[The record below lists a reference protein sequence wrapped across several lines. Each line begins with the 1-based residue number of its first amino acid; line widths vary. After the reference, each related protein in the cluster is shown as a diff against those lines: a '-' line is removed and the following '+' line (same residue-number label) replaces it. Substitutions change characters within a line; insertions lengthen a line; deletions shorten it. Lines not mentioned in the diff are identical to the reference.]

1 MMSPDMLLIIKLC
14 ILFGA
19 MLCLLF
25 LKVPIFMSLAGAAIL
40 YAMAFPG
47 SVPLSVFSQSL
58 AQGIGKETYICIIFY
73 FLLGEVMNC
82 GGITNR
88 IVNLGRAAIG
98 WIPGY
103 LSHINVIAS
112 VIFAGV
118 SGSANADTAAIGS
131 LMIPMMKE
139 EGYPAGY
146 AAAVTEMSSVIGP
159 IIPPSSG
166 LVMLAVYMNCSAR
179 KLLTAGLIPG
189 LMMGA
194 VELAVSLVICK
205 RRNFPRTEWGGFG
218 IIWKEFRNNFWA
230 ILLPVL
236 TIYCLIAG
244 VGTVTEVGALSCLF
258 GFFISIVIYREMD
271 FKKFLSCFMNCC
283 TLVGRVLCSIA
294 TAGVFVYI
302 ISSMGAARKLSVMVA
317 SSGLSSTGTLMIC
330 ILILFLLG
338 MILNVNVL
346 LMVIV
351 PVMVPTILA
360 MGINPLH
367 FGIITMLVVQLGV
380 NTPPV
385 GSLIYLT
392 ASIADCP
399 ASEVIRESMPYLLA
413 LFVLILIW
421 VFCPGI
427 VTFLPGILH

>member
-1 MMSPDMLLIIKLC
+1 MLLIIKLC

-317 SSGLSSTGTLMIC
+317 SSGLSSTGTLLIC

>member
-317 SSGLSSTGTLMIC
+317 STGTLLIC

-427 VTFLPGILH
+427 VTFLPGIIH

>member
-1 MMSPDMLLIIKLC
+1 MSADMLLIIKLC
-14 ILFGA
+14 ILFGV
-19 MLCLLF
+19 MLFFLF
-25 LKVPIFMSLAGAAIL
+25 LKVPIFLSLAGASIT
-40 YAMAFPG
+40 YALIFPG

-82 GGITNR
+82 GGITTR
-88 IVNLGRAAIG
+88 IVDLGRAAIG

-103 LSHINVIAS
+103 LSHINVISS

-194 VELAVSLVICK
+194 VELILSLIIS
-205 RRNFPRTEWGGFG
+205 RRRHFPKTEWEGTGKV
-218 IIWKEFRNNFWA
+218 WSEFKRNFWA
-230 ILLPVL
+230 ILLPVV
-236 TIYCLIAG
+236 TIYCLVAG
-244 VGTVTEVGALSCLF
+244 IGTVTEVGALSCAF
-258 GFFISIVIYREMD
+258 GFFIAIVIYREMN
-271 FKKFLSCFMNCC
+271 FKQFLSCFMNCC

-302 ISSMGAARKLSVMVA
+302 ISSMGAARKLSAMVA
-317 SSGLSSTGTLMIC
+317 SSGLSATGTLLIC

-399 ASEVIRESMPYLLA
+399 ASEVIKESLPYLVVLVA
-413 LFVLILIW
+413 LIIVW

-427 VTFLPGILH
+427 ITFLPNLIH

>member
-1 MMSPDMLLIIKLC
+1 MTPNQLLILKLVV
-14 ILFGA
+14 LFGF
-19 MLCLLF
+19 MLFFLF
-25 LKVPIFMSLAGAAIL
+25 LKVPIFFSLAGASIA
-40 YAMAFPG
+40 YALIFPG
-47 SVPLSVFSQSL
+47 SVPLSVFTQSL

-82 GGITNR
+82 GGITSR
-88 IVNLGRAAIG
+88 IVDLGRAAIG

-131 LMIPMMKE
+131 LMIPMMKK

-166 LVMLAVYMNCSAR
+166 LVILAVYMNTSAR
-179 KLLTAGLIPG
+179 KLLTAGLLPG

-194 VELAVSLVICK
+194 VELAISLYISK
-205 RRNFPRTEWGGFG
+205 KRNFPKTGWGGWG
-218 IIWKEFRNNFWA
+218 KVWYEFRRNFWA
-230 ILLPVL
+230 ILLPVA

-244 VGTVTEVGALSCLF
+244 IGTVTEVGALSCAF
-258 GFFISIVIYREMD
+258 GFFISTVIYHEMS
-271 FKKFLSCFMNCC
+271 FKQFLGCFMNCC

-302 ISSMGAARKLSVMVA
+302 ISSMGAARKLAVMVQG
-317 SSGLSSTGTLMIC
+317 SGLSATGTLLLC

-367 FGIITMLVVQLGV
+367 FGIITMLVTQMGV

-399 ASEVIRESMPYLLA
+399 ASEVVKESLPYLT
-413 LFVLILIW
+413 VLILLILVW

-427 VTFLPGILH
+427 ITFLPDTIL

>member
-1 MMSPDMLLIIKLC
+1 MSPDVLLIYKLV

-19 MLCLLF
+19 MLFMLF
-25 LKVPIFMSLAGAAIL
+25 LKVPIFLSLAGASIV
-40 YAMAFPG
+40 YAVVFPG
-47 SVPLSVFSQSL
+47 SVPLSVFTQSL

-73 FLLGEVMNC
+73 FLLGEIMNC
-82 GGITNR
+82 GGITKR
-88 IVNLGRAAIG
+88 IVDLGRAAIG

-103 LSHINVIAS
+103 LSHINVISS

-131 LMIPMMKE
+131 LMIPMMKK

-179 KLLTAGLIPG
+179 KLLTAGLLPG

-194 VELAVSLVICK
+194 VELAISLIISL
-205 RRNFPRTEWGGFG
+205 RRGFPKTAWGGFRNVL
-218 IIWKEFRNNFWA
+218 KELKNNFWA
-230 ILLPVL
+230 ILLPVA
-236 TIYCLIAG
+236 TIYCLVAG
-244 VGTVTEVGALSCLF
+244 VGTVTEVGALSCAF
-258 GFFISIVIYREMD
+258 GFFISIVIYKEMD
-271 FKKFLSCFMNCC
+271 FKKFLSSFMNCC

-302 ISSMGAARKLSVMVA
+302 ISSMGAARKLSMMVA
-317 SSGLSSTGTLMIC
+317 ASGMSATGTLLAC
-330 ILILFLLG
+330 IGILFLLG

-351 PVMVPTILA
+351 PVMVPTILK

-399 ASEVIRESMPYLLA
+399 ASEVIKESMPYLLA
-413 LFVLILIW
+413 LLVLILVW

-427 VTFLPGILH
+427 ITFLPGLLH